1 MRVYPDH
8 YIDRRSGTVQSER
21 LFRDNLVNFIY
32 SGVRENAGFCFN
44 LITSG
49 RASALLSYLNFDF
62 TFNQNGRKVE
72 RFIHELN
79 INMSECLLPPESF
92 KTAKEVFQRQ
102 IRYWECR
109 PMLSLPS
116 DSTIVVSPSDSKV
129 LVGALSP
136 DKPLFIKEK
145 FFQYRELLEKEKLD
159 AMLIALPDQW
169 HGIIYSEV
177 ANKKINVYGEKPI
190 CRTIKDGQTIVSAV
204 KNNKITWQT
213 GSWQRSQANFHR
225 GAELA
230 INGRVGKLKYIEAG
244 LPDGNRGIGTP
255 PVMDVPPEL
264 NWEMWLG
271 PALKV
276 PYRGV
281 SHWDWRWILDYSGG
295 QLTDWAGHHI
305 DIANWGAGLEHTGPV
320 EISGSGIYPPD
331 GIFNAPVEY
340 DFLCKYANGI
350 EMRVANA
357 SRLPLGMGTTWHG
370 DLGWV
375 HVDRG
380 NKISASD
387 PKILEEVIGENETHL
402 YKSENHY
409 QNFVD
414 CVRSGKETIA
424 PVDVAYRAISVA
436 LLGEIAMTTG
446 QTIKW
451 DPDKEEIIG
460 NDRASRM
467 LSRPYRQP
475 WTLPT
480 I

>member
-1 MRVYPDH
+1 MANKSS
-8 YIDRRSGTVQSER
+8 RRDFVKRSAALVAGTFVLPQIIPSSV
-21 LFRDNLVNFIY
+21 L
-32 SGVRENAGFCFN
+32 GMG
-44 LITSG
+44 
-49 RASALLSYLNFDF
+49 
-62 TFNQNGRKVE
+62 K
-72 RFIHELN
+72 N
-79 INMSECLLPPESF
+79 I
-92 KTAKEVFQRQ
+92 A
-102 IRYWECR
+102 
-109 PMLSLPS
+109 PS
-116 DSTIVVSPSDSKV
+116 DRIVIGCIGVGSQGTSNLNDFLNLKGPLQFVAVCDVDSSHLTRAREIINLANKNSDCRTYV
-129 LVGALSP
+129 
-136 DKPLFIKEK
+136 D
-145 FFQYRELLEKEKLD
+145 YREFLEKEKLD
-159 AMLIALPDQW
+159 AVSIALPDHW
-169 HGIIYSEV
+169 HGIIYSAA

-190 CRTIKDGQTIVSAV
+190 CRTIKDGQAIVNNV
-204 KNNKITWQT
+204 KKNNIIWQT
-213 GSWQRSQANFHR
+213 GSWQRSLPNFHR

-230 INGRVGKLKYIEAG
+230 INGRVGKIKYIEVG
-244 LPDGNRGIGTP
+244 LPDGGRGIGTP
-255 PVMDVPPEL
+255 PVMQVPAEL

-320 EISGSGIYPPD
+320 EISGAGVYPVD
-331 GIFNAPVEY
+331 GIFNVPVEY

-380 NKISASD
+380 DIISASD
-387 PKILEEVIGENETHL
+387 PKILTEVIGENEIHL
-402 YKSENHY
+402 YKSDNHW

-414 CVRSGKETIA
+414 CVRSGKQAIA
-424 PVDVAYRAISVA
+424 PVGVAYRAISVA
-436 LLGEIAMTTG
+436 LLGEIAMTTR

-460 NDRASRM
+460 NPRASRL

-480 I
+480 V

>member
-1 MRVYPDH
+1 MANKSSRREFVKRSTALVAGSIVFPQ
-8 YIDRRSGTVQSER
+8 IIPSSAFGMGRRIAPSDRIVIGAIGTGSQGMSNMQDF
-21 LFRDNLVNFIY
+21 LGLKNA
-32 SGVRENAGFCFN
+32 VRFVAVCDVDA
-44 LITSG
+44 
-49 RASALLSYLNFDF
+49 RHMA
-62 TFNQNGRKVE
+62 K
-72 RFIHELN
+72 
-79 INMSECLLPPESF
+79 
-92 KTAKEVFQRQ
+92 AKEIVDLANKNSD
-102 IRYWECR
+102 CR
-109 PMLSLPS
+109 TYG
-116 DSTIVVSPSDSKV
+116 D
-129 LVGALSP
+129 
-136 DKPLFIKEK
+136 
-145 FFQYRELLEKEKLD
+145 YREFLEKEKLD
-159 AMLIALPDQW
+159 AVSIALPDHW
-169 HGIIYSEV
+169 HGIIYS
-177 ANKKINVYGEKPI
+177 AAADKKINVYGEKPI

-204 KNNKITWQT
+204 KKNNIIWQT
-213 GSWQRSQANFHR
+213 GSWQRSLPNFRR

-230 INGRVGKLKYIEAG
+230 INGRVGKIKYIEVG
-244 LPDGNRGIGTP
+244 LPDGNKGIGTP
-255 PVMDVPPEL
+255 PVMQVPAEL

-320 EISGSGIYPPD
+320 EISGAGVYPVE
-331 GIFNAPVEY
+331 GIFNVPVEY

-380 NKISASD
+380 DIISASD
-387 PKILEEVIGENETHL
+387 PKILNEVIGENEIHL
-402 YKSENHY
+402 YKSENHW
-409 QNFVD
+409 QNFID
-414 CVRSGKETIA
+414 CVHSGKPAIA
-424 PVDVAYRAISVA
+424 PVEVAYRAISVA

-460 NDRASRM
+460 NPRASRL

-480 I
+480 V